1 MRKSWIAHKDHQN
14 LEYVRFTIRLVCLS
28 CLCQIQN
35 PRITNHE
42 SQCEVYNQE
51 GEGGHTGE
59 SYVLDCI
66 RRGKR
71 QSTNGQETPIQGGSQ
86 QTKGYTIWL
95 SAVSHVSVT
104 SRLTSP
110 AASWWRLRLHGF
122 VGWVELSSVRVW
134 STERDSASMCPML
147 ATTYCCMA
155 DQCW

>member
-1 MRKSWIAHKDHQN
+1 MSVPDPK
-14 LEYVRFTIRLVCLS
+14 
-28 CLCQIQN
+28 
-35 PRITNHE
+35 PTNHE
-42 SQCEVYNQE
+42 SRITMRGVHNQE

-147 ATTYCCMA
+147 GTYCCMA